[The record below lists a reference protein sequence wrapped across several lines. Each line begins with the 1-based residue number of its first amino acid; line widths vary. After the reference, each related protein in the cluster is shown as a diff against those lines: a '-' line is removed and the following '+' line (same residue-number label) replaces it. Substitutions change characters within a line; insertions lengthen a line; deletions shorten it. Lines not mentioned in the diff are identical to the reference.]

1 MFCTQC
7 GSQMPDGAKFCG
19 VCGAKMR
26 VREEAARKAPVSMRE
41 AAVPKAV
48 HHMRVMSAKK
58 RGILALVVSML
69 FFAICGVLLDGL
81 YTAALA
87 SESTGSSSY
96 QSADNSDYSDS
107 YFSSE
112 SSSDTEYES
121 SSDTES
127 ELSFFGFDEPF
138 SIEGKW
144 KNTGSTTW
152 GQMQQGAIVIFNGTN
167 CNVFSPAD
175 VYAFYE
181 DGGSYR
187 LDVTGLLGGDISFN
201 VSVIDS
207 DHIELTYSDT
217 TIELMRVN

>member
-69 FFAICGVLLDGL
+69 FFAICGALLDGL

-96 QSADNSDYSDS
+96 QSADYSDYSDS

-112 SSSDTEYES
+112 SSSGAES
-121 SSDTES
+121 GS
-127 ELSFFGFDEPF
+127 SFFGFDEPF

-201 VSVIDS
+201 VSVIDR

>member
-19 VCGAKMR
+19 VCGSKMR
-26 VREEAARKAPVSMRE
+26 VREEATQESSTFIRE
-41 AAVPKAV
+41 TLVPQAA
-48 HHMRVMSAKK
+48 HRTSVMSAKK
-58 RGILALVVSML
+58 RGIIAIAASML
-69 FFAICGVLLDGL
+69 FLAICGALLNGL
-81 YTAALA
+81 FTAALA

-96 QSADNSDYSDS
+96 QSADYSDYSDS

-112 SSSDTEYES
+112 SSSDA
-121 SSDTES
+121 ES